1 MMNIA
6 VFQSHVKA
14 IYESWSLIAC
24 FLIGSALNKFMQVL
38 WKRYRN
44 KNNSNPLGFTKN
56 IFGKIFSKLVYTAK
70 GYISVFFY

>member
-38 WKRYRN
+38 
-44 KNNSNPLGFTKN
+44 
-56 IFGKIFSKLVYTAK
+56 
-70 GYISVFFY
+70 